1 MNRPTVPNRV
11 WITALVLW
19 LLPGGIVL
27 SLAYLFYHEVKFD
40 KQASAWSKAMAELAA
55 QMDVLAGDRVSR
67 KFRFDEEGGHNSCA
81 NV

>member
-40 KQASAWSKAMAELAA
+40 KQASAWSKASLAEY
-55 QMDVLAGDRVSR
+55 R
-67 KFRFDEEGGHNSCA
+67 KRRRKHKEA
-81 NV
+81 NNDIHSVGNK

>member
-40 KQASAWSKAMAELAA
+40 KQASAWSKASLAEYRKRRRKQKEANN
-55 QMDVLAGDRVSR
+55 DIHSVSN
-67 KFRFDEEGGHNSCA
+67 K
-81 NV
+81 